1 MVSTHSPLV
10 FSFGILGNIISFVV
24 FLAPVPT
31 FIRVCKKKSTEG
43 FQSVPYVVALFSAM
57 VWLYY
62 ASLKSNEILLITA
75 NTIGCVVETIYIA
88 IYIAFAPKQ
97 ARIFTLRLLIL
108 MNFGGFCLILL
119 LSHFLA
125 QGETRVRVLGW
136 VCVAFSVSVFAAP
149 LSIMRV
155 VIRTKS
161 VEFMPFYLSL
171 FLTLSA
177 IVWHLYGV
185 LQKDLYVALP
195 NILGFIFG
203 VLQMVLYMIYKNYKT
218 VIDDEKLSESK
229 ADIVNLSMSETNVCS
244 QPNSDEKGSDTQ
256 NEHEQKDQDVKTT
269 EASNQGQL
277 LSVKCEV

>member
-10 FSFGILGNIISFVV
+10 FTFGILGNIISFVV

-31 FIRVCKKKSTEG
+31 FVRVCKKKSTEG

-57 VWLYY
+57 LWLYY

-75 NTIGCVVETIYIA
+75 NTVGCVVETIYIA
-88 IYIAFAPKQ
+88 IYIVYAPKQ
-97 ARIFTLRLLIL
+97 ARMFTLRLLLL
-108 MNFGGFCLILL
+108 MNFGGFCSILL

-177 IVWHLYGV
+177 IMWFLYGV
-185 LQKDLYVALP
+185 LQKDLYVGLP

-218 VIDDEKLSESK
+218 VVDDEKLSESK
-229 ADIVNLSMSETNVCS
+229 ADIVNLSMSEIKVCS
-244 QPNSDEKGSDTQ
+244 QPNSDEKG
-256 NEHEQKDQDVKTT
+256 KQDVKTM
-269 EASNQGQL
+269 EASNQGQS
-277 LSVKCEV
+277 SVKCEV

>member
-10 FSFGILGNIISFVV
+10 FTFGILGNIISFVV

-31 FIRVCKKKSTEG
+31 FVRVCKKKSTEG

-57 VWLYY
+57 LWLYY

-75 NTIGCVVETIYIA
+75 NTVGFVVETIYIA
-88 IYIAFAPKQ
+88 IYIVYAPKQ
-97 ARIFTLRLLIL
+97 ARMFTLRLLIL
-108 MNFGGFCLILL
+108 MNFGGFCSILL

-125 QGETRVRVLGW
+125 QGDTRVRVLGW

-177 IVWHLYGV
+177 IIWFLYGV
-185 LQKDLYVALP
+185 LQKDLYVGLP

-218 VIDDEKLSESK
+218 VVDDEKLSESK
-229 ADIVNLSMSETNVCS
+229 ADIVNLSMYETKVCS

-256 NEHEQKDQDVKTT
+256 IEHEQKEQDVKTM
-269 EASNQGQL
+269 EASNQGQS
-277 LSVKCEV
+277 SVKCEV

>member
-10 FSFGILGNIISFVV
+10 FAFGILGNIISFVV

-31 FIRVCKKKSTEG
+31 FIKVCKKKSTEG

-57 VWLYY
+57 LWLYY
-62 ASLKSNEILLITA
+62 ASLKSDEILLITA
-75 NTIGCVVETIYIA
+75 NTVGVVVETIYIA

-97 ARIFTLRLLIL
+97 ARTFTLRILIL
-108 MNFGGFCLILL
+108 MNFGGFCSILL

-125 QGETRVRVLGW
+125 QGETRVRILGW

-177 IVWHLYGV
+177 IMWLLYGV

-195 NILGFIFG
+195 NVLGFIFG
-203 VLQMVLYMIYKNYKT
+203 VLQMVLYMRYKNYKA
-218 VIDDEKLSESK
+218 VKDDEKQS
-229 ADIVNLSMSETNVCS
+229 NVCS
-244 QPNSDEKGSDTQ
+244 QSNSDEKGISDTQ
-256 NEHEQKDQDVKTT
+256 NEHEQKDQDVKTK
-269 EASNQGQL
+269 EASNQGVSL
-277 LSVKCEV
+277 CLCNPVDHVMFKKCDSL

>member
-10 FSFGILGNIISFVV
+10 FAFGILGNIISFTV

-31 FIRVCKKKSTEG
+31 FIRICKKKSTEG
-43 FQSVPYVVALFSAM
+43 FQSVPYLVALFSAM
-57 VWLYY
+57 LWLYY

-88 IYIAFAPKQ
+88 IYIVFAPKQ
-97 ARIFTLRLLIL
+97 ARVLNRTLSLPVSLSMYLLLLLLFFGTYICYNLNHIFPIFTLRLLVL
-108 MNFGGFCLILL
+108 MNFGGFCSTLL

-177 IVWHLYGV
+177 IMWFLYGV

-229 ADIVNLSMSETNVCS
+229 ADIVNPSMSETKVCS
-244 QPNSDEKGSDTQ
+244 QPN
-256 NEHEQKDQDVKTT
+256 
-269 EASNQGQL
+269 
-277 LSVKCEV
+277 